1 MQGQLPQRR
10 VGTKVVAIVGAR
22 RCTSYGEDIAYRLAS
37 ELARRGVIVVSGLAY
52 GVDSCAHRGCLDA
65 GGITVAVL
73 GTAIDNIYPK
83 AHYRL
88 AERILERGAILSE
101 WPPSVETYNW
111 CFAQRNRIISGL
123 ADALV
128 VVEAA
133 ARSGTQS
140 TAAAALEQGKDVYA
154 VPGDITRPLS
164 EGCNR
169 LIRDGA
175 QPLISIDNF
184 VQDFVG
190 SASSRQDSRAKM
202 LADMAQ
208 SAQDIVSA
216 MTIGLQ
222 STEEILKHC
231 DNLSVAEFNQQI
243 TLLELRGLVRSCG
256 ATSWVLL

>member
-22 RCTSYGEDIAYRLAS
+22 RCTSHGENIAYRLAF
-37 ELARRGVIVVSGLAY
+37 ELAQYGVIVVSGLAY
-52 GVDSCAHRGCLDA
+52 GIDSCAHRGCLDA

-123 ADALV
+123 ADVLV

-140 TAAAALEQGKDVYA
+140 TAAAALDQGKDVYA
-154 VPGDITRPLS
+154 IPGDITRPLS

-169 LIRDGA
+169 LILDGA

-184 VQDFVG
+184 VQDLTG
-190 SASSRQDSRAKM
+190 GTDGRQDSRTKK
-202 LADMAQ
+202 LAGMAR
-208 SAQDIVSA
+208 SAQDIIAA
-216 MTIGLQ
+216 MTAGLQ
-222 STEEILKHC
+222 SSDEILGYC
-231 DNLSVAEFNQQI
+231 AGLSVAEFNQQM
-243 TLLELRGLVRSCG
+243 TLLELRGLVRPCG
-256 ATSWVLL
+256 ATRWVLL